1 MPRIPA
7 RKARMTGSMKMSGP
21 AIGLETQRFK
31 LRSLKPSDASQ
42 RYINWI
48 ADEAVMTP
56 LNMPVRTLTRPELAT
71 YISAFDNRLRYL
83 VGMFDKETDIHFGIL
98 QADIA
103 PQHALAK
110 LSFLIGEKEY
120 RGIGALR
127 ECAVALITHL
137 FEARDIEKIAA
148 RVTVGNEPSRV
159 NFEKMGFRN
168 EGLMKGEIK
177 SFQDGKRLD
186 QHLFGMLKQE
196 WAPPKA

>member
-7 RKARMTGSMKMSGP
+7 RKSRLTGSMKMSGP
-21 AIGLETQRFK
+21 AIGLETERFK

-110 LSFLIGEKEY
+110 LSFLIGEKDY

-148 RVTVGNEPSRV
+148 RVTVGNEASRA

-168 EGLMKGEIK
+168 EGLMVGEIK
-177 SFQDGKRLD
+177 SFEDGSRLD
-186 QHLFGMLKQE
+186 QHLFGQLKEE
-196 WAPPKA
+196 WAPLKA